1 MLLTA
6 AEDARRIATGGGFIF
21 KRKENKHMSNVPELQ
36 KLLRDSTAEYEKI
49 ADDLRRLMRGEVS
62 TEEVNAV
69 TDTALK
75 NVDNL
80 IEEYR

>member
-1 MLLTA
+1 
-6 AEDARRIATGGGFIF
+6 
-21 KRKENKHMSNVPELQ
+21 MSNVPELQ

>member
-1 MLLTA
+1 MGNLL
-6 AEDARRIATGGGFIF
+6 ES
-21 KRKENKHMSNVPELQ
+21 K
-36 KLLRDSTAEYEKI
+36 KLLQNATAEYEKI

-80 IEEYR
+80 IEKYR